1 LPIAEL
7 VYNLKY
13 FEENF
18 MTKPKK
24 TKAEMLE
31 RMDEINAQ
39 LDKTNK
45 DLGLEMDHDMEDQA
59 TEVEQ
64 EDVYIKMESNLR
76 QELAEIEFD
85 LAEMEQ
91 NSK

>member
-1 LPIAEL
+1 
-7 VYNLKY
+7 
-13 FEENF
+13 

-24 TKAEMLE
+24 TKAEMLA
-31 RMDEINAQ
+31 RIDEINAQ
-39 LDKTNK
+39 LKKTNK